1 MPPVEPQGKLDQFF
15 LLSQDLFCCID
26 FAGTL
31 LSINPTFESLL
42 GYQAEA
48 LLGRPCGVVVE
59 PRDHPVIEAALAR
72 VCRGE
77 KINAFD
83 ICALAVDGRRVWL
96 EVSASAGEQVIYVI
110 ARDISRRKAV
120 EKQLRRNQRLF
131 RIAGETAHI
140 GGWYMDLAVGLPVGG
155 GVPPSRYA
163 CWPPAHAGGGDCFLH
178 AKLSVAYSSRVYQLL

>member
-131 RIAGETAHI
+131 RIAG
-140 GGWYMDLAVGLPVGG
+140 
-155 GVPPSRYA
+155 
-163 CWPPAHAGGGDCFLH
+163 
-178 AKLSVAYSSRVYQLL
+178 

>member
-140 GGWYMDLAVGLPVGG
+140 GGWYMDLAVGLPIWSEEVCRLHDMPVGHQPTLVG
-155 GVPPSRYA
+155 
-163 CWPPAHAGGGDCFLH
+163 
-178 AKLSVAYSSRVYQLL
+178 Q